1 MSRSPERNPNEGGG
15 FRPIRNVGRGVPDL
29 TLQAIMQE
37 IERMFDR
44 KLEPIEDRLYRVETR
59 RQREVTSEDARRG
72 REQPIENHDEE
83 ESEGDHLSEQGNP
96 QRFQRNRL
104 AAIEFS
110 DYAIVWWDQLV
121 TSRRRNGERPISTWA
136 EMKAVM
142 RKHFVPSYYH
152 RELYQQLQNLT
163 QGNRTVE
170 DYYKDM
176 EIAMIRADV
185 EEDREATMARF
196 LAGLNRDIANIV
208 ELQHYV
214 EVMDMVHTAIKVEKQ
229 LKRKGPMRTYPTAST
244 NKWTQGTSKA
254 PNRPK
259 EPFVAAKPN
268 QVSADASKNKNEA
281 VSNRSRDIKCF
292 KCQGRG
298 HIASQCPNRRVM
310 VVRSNGEIESEDEQE
325 EEPEI
330 PMEEGEELELPV
342 EGELLVV
349 KRSLNIQ
356 VAEEEQQRDNIFHTR
371 CHVQGKVCSLIIDGG
386 SCTNVASS
394 LLVEKLG
401 LATTKHPTPYKLQWL
416 NDGGE
421 LKVTKQA
428 RVAFSIGKYQDEVV
442 CDVVPMHAGHL
453 LLGRPWQF
461 DRREFGD
468 VFPEEVPN
476 GLPPI
481 RGIEHQIDFV
491 PGAAIPNRP
500 AYRSNPEE
508 TKELEKQVAELM
520 EKGYIR
526 ESLSPCAV
534 PVLLV
539 PKKDGSWRM
548 CFVVSARG
556 LEVDQEKV
564 KAINEWPRPTN
575 ISQVRSFHGLA
586 SFYRRFVPNFSS
598 VAAPL
603 TGIIKKTSHFVWTD
617 EQENSFNK
625 LKECLTNAP
634 LLSLPDFNKTFE
646 IECDASGIGIGAALM
661 QDGRPIAYFSE
672 KLNGATLNY
681 PTYDKE
687 LYALV
692 RALETWQHYLWPK
705 EFVIHSDH
713 EALKHLKGQ
722 TKLNKRHAKWVEYL
736 ESFPYVI
743 KYKKG
748 KENVVADALSRR
760 YALYFQ
766 HEGYLFREG
775 KLCVP
780 QSSVRNVLVE
790 EAHSGG
796 LMGHFGIAK
805 TLAILHEH
813 FYWPKMK
820 CDVIR
825 KCDRCITCKK
835 AKSRIKPHGLY
846 TPLPIPDAPWVDI
859 SMDFVLGLPRT
870 KRGGDSI
877 FVVVDRFSKMAH
889 FIPCNKTDDATNVAS
904 LFFKEVVR
912 LHGIPRTIVSDRD
925 TKFLSHF
932 WRTLWGKLGTKLL
945 FSTTCHPQTDGQT
958 EVVNRVLST
967 LLRAILKKNLK
978 MWEDCL
984 PHVEFAYN
992 RTVHSATKFS
1002 PFEVVY
1008 GFNPI
1013 TPLDLIPMPYIWIH
1027 MRKERFPDQRKSKL
1041 QSRGDGPFQVLERI
1055 NDNVYKIDLP
1065 GEYAVSASF
1074 NVADLSPFD
1083 VGDDSRTNR
1092 FEEREDDM
1100 SSPMKIGAESMEL
1113 PLGPITRTSQEY
1125 RHRCFGIFLD
1135 ICSNHRDFHLFVVIL
1150 DTFGPLHE
1158 ILEFLVQLPVIVCRN
1173 KSSPHHR
1180 LHFDPCRDRTFIV
1193 TPPTSG

>member
-1 MSRSPERNPNEGGG
+1 
-15 FRPIRNVGRGVPDL
+15 
-29 TLQAIMQE
+29 
-37 IERMFDR
+37 
-44 KLEPIEDRLYRVETR
+44 
-59 RQREVTSEDARRG
+59 
-72 REQPIENHDEE
+72 
-83 ESEGDHLSEQGNP
+83 
-96 QRFQRNRL
+96 
-104 AAIEFS
+104 
-110 DYAIVWWDQLV
+110 
-121 TSRRRNGERPISTWA
+121 
-136 EMKAVM
+136 
-142 RKHFVPSYYH
+142 
-152 RELYQQLQNLT
+152 
-163 QGNRTVE
+163 
-170 DYYKDM
+170 M

-185 EEDREATMARF
+185 EEGCEATMARF

-214 EVMDMVHTAIKVEKQ
+214 EVMDMVHMAIKVEKQ
-229 LKRKGPMRTYPTAST
+229 LKRKGSTRTYPTAST
-244 NKWTQGTSKA
+244 NKWAQGTSKT
-254 PNRPK
+254 PNWPK
-259 EPFVAAKPN
+259 EPFVAAKSN
-268 QVSADASKNKNEA
+268 QPSVEASKNKNEA
-281 VSNRSRDIKCF
+281 ASNHSRDIKCF

-330 PMEEGEELELPV
+330 PMEEGDELELPV
-342 EGELLVV
+342 E
-349 KRSLNIQ
+349 
-356 VAEEEQQRDNIFHTR
+356 
-371 CHVQGKVCSLIIDGG
+371 GKVCSLIIDGG

-428 RVAFSIGKYQDEVV
+428 KVAFSIGKYQDE
-442 CDVVPMHAGHL
+442 
-453 LLGRPWQF
+453 
-461 DRREFGD
+461 EFGD
-468 VFPEEVPN
+468 IFPEEVPN

-500 AYRSNPEE
+500 AYRSNREE

-526 ESLSPCAV
+526 ESLSPSCDS
-534 PVLLV
+534 VLLV
-539 PKKDGSWRM
+539 PKRM
-548 CFVVSARG
+548 DHGEFCSRSLEDHIQHLRAVLEVLRKEVLYANLKKCSFCTNEVVFLGFVVSARG

-603 TGIIKKTSHFVWTD
+603 T
-617 EQENSFNK
+617 
-625 LKECLTNAP
+625 
-634 LLSLPDFNKTFE
+634 
-646 IECDASGIGIGAALM
+646 ECDASGIGIGAASM

-760 YALYFQ
+760 YALVNLMDSKLLGFEFIKDLYKSDADFGEIYESCSHGACEKYFQ

-820 CDVIR
+820 RDVIR

-835 AKSRIKPHGLY
+835 AKSRIKPHG
-846 TPLPIPDAPWVDI
+846 
-859 SMDFVLGLPRT
+859 
-870 KRGGDSI
+870 
-877 FVVVDRFSKMAH
+877 
-889 FIPCNKTDDATNVAS
+889 
-904 LFFKEVVR
+904 
-912 LHGIPRTIVSDRD
+912 
-925 TKFLSHF
+925 
-932 WRTLWGKLGTKLL
+932 
-945 FSTTCHPQTDGQT
+945 
-958 EVVNRVLST
+958 
-967 LLRAILKKNLK
+967 
-978 MWEDCL
+978 
-984 PHVEFAYN
+984 
-992 RTVHSATKFS
+992 
-1002 PFEVVY
+1002 
-1008 GFNPI
+1008 
-1013 TPLDLIPMPYIWIH
+1013 
-1027 MRKERFPDQRKSKL
+1027 
-1041 QSRGDGPFQVLERI
+1041 
-1055 NDNVYKIDLP
+1055 
-1065 GEYAVSASF
+1065 
-1074 NVADLSPFD
+1074 
-1083 VGDDSRTNR
+1083 DDSRTNR
-1092 FEEREDDM
+1092 FQEREDDM

-1113 PLGPITRTSQEY
+1113 PLGPITRARAKKFQ
-1125 RHRCFGIFLD
+1125 D
-1135 ICSNHRDFHLFVVIL
+1135 
-1150 DTFGPLHE
+1150 
-1158 ILEFLVQLPVIVCRN
+1158 LVASYIARLWSDGLIAHKMPTQLA
-1173 KSSPHHR
+1173 
-1180 LHFDPCRDRTFIV
+1180 
-1193 TPPTSG
+1193 